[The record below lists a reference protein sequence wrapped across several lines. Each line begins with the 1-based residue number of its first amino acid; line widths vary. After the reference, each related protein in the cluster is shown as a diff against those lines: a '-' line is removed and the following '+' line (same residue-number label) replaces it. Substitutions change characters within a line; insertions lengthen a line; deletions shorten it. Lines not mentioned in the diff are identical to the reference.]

1 MNAFIQFVKANKV
14 SIAVGTVLVGTAVAI
29 YYGRDDAE
37 DVVETVAAATPA
49 AAE

>member
-14 SIAVGTVLVGTAVAI
+14 SIAVGTVLVGTAVAL
-29 YYGRDDAE
+29 YYNKGEEVLEVA
-37 DVVETVAAATPA
+37 VEATPA